1 MGMLQENSLPAPSLR
16 STRELIQV
24 AKNIL
29 GDESD
34 HLEIAKIIEDW
45 SGEIIE

>member
-1 MGMLQENSLPAPSLR
+1 MGMLQESGLPAPSLR

-34 HLEIAKIIEDW
+34 HLEIVKIIEDW
-45 SGEIIE
+45 SGETIE

>member
-1 MGMLQENSLPAPSLR
+1 MLQESNIPAPSLR
-16 STRELIQV
+16 VTREIIQV

-34 HLEIAKIIEDW
+34 HLEIVKIIEDW
-45 SGEIIE
+45 SGETIE